1 MEETDRQNATDSPKV
16 EVGEMDT
23 RAPFQS
29 VKDAD
34 LFGESAFSGEKPAI
48 RFCRAIFDTIF
59 RTCIETYTTD
69 FYFSSC
75 VVVIYLHHYNNA
87 KNVYLYTISD
97 NPVVGYLAD
106 LIGSLT
112 QIRIQNDVAVIVL
125 KFIADNAYWYNDVIG
140 K

>member
-1 MEETDRQNATDSPKV
+1 M
-16 EVGEMDT
+16 
-23 RAPFQS
+23 
-29 VKDAD
+29 
-34 LFGESAFSGEKPAI
+34 
-48 RFCRAIFDTIF
+48 
-59 RTCIETYTTD
+59 
-69 FYFSSC
+69 
-75 VVVIYLHHYNNA
+75 VIYLHHYNNA